1 MTPIDA
7 ALAEGASH
15 GAPADADP
23 DALAA
28 EAARGAPDPATR
40 GVRVH
45 PTAIV
50 HPTARLGEHVEVGPW
65 AIIGEKCELG
75 DGCVIAARATLERN
89 VRLGRNVRVGS
100 STILGGDPQDLKFRG
115 EDTWVE
121 VGDDTVI
128 REFTHVNRGTT
139 QSYRTTIG
147 RNAFVMSFVHLAHD
161 CHVGDG
167 VILVNNSQLAGH
179 VTVEE
184 KAIVAGLTAVHQFVR
199 IGRHAFVGG
208 CSRVVKDVPPF
219 VKAVGNPVRLFG
231 LNTLGL
237 QRSGFDDATL
247 AELKRAY
254 RMLFRSDLPLT
265 AAVERGRAEL
275 DMSRPSV
282 QALLDFVSDSA
293 RGVGF

>member
-1 MTPIDA
+1 VTA
-7 ALAEGASH
+7 AAGA
-15 GAPADADP
+15 
-23 DALAA
+23 
-28 EAARGAPDPATR
+28 

-45 PTAIV
+45 PTALV
-50 HPTARLGEHVEVGPW
+50 DPGARLGADVEVGPW
-65 AIIGEKCELG
+65 AIVGPGCEVG

-115 EDTWVE
+115 EETWVE

-147 RNAFVMSFVHLAHD
+147 RGAFVMSYVHLAHD

-219 VKAVGNPVRLFG
+219 VKAVGNPVKLFG

-254 RMLFRSDLPLT
+254 RLLFRSDLPLT
-265 AAVERGRAEL
+265 AAVQRGRAEL
-275 DMSRPSV
+275 DVARPSV
-282 QALLDFVSDSA
+282 QALLDFVAESD